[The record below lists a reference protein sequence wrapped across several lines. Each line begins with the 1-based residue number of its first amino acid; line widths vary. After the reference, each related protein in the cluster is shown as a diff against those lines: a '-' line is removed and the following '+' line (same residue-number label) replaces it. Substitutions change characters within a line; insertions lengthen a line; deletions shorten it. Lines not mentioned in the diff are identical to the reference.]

1 MKWYVAR
8 GLNDIDFKRL
18 VGVKRETFMLMV
30 GVLKQS
36 MPVSQHKLG
45 GKRRGPKCSL
55 NNYDKLLVMLMYYR
69 EYRTFAHIAA
79 DYGISE
85 SQCWR
90 IVTNIEGRL
99 IKSGNFH
106 LSGKK
111 TVGTGCRDRNSC
123 D

>member
-1 MKWYVAR
+1 MKWRVAR

-18 VGVKRETFMLMV
+18 VGVKRETFMVMV
-30 GVLKQS
+30 GVIKQS
-36 MPVSQHKLG
+36 MPVSGHKLG

-69 EYRTFAHIAA
+69 EYRTFAHIAV

-90 IVTNIEGRL
+90 IVTDIEGRL
-99 IKSGNFH
+99 IKSGIFH
-106 LSGKK
+106 LLGKK
-111 TVGTGCRDRNSC
+111 TVGTGCRDSNSG